1 MNLNSN
7 IKERINQL
15 PVEKRELIMQ
25 LLKKQNNKREIQ
37 NEEDKITLCHRE
49 KGCINYFPTRVV
61 VYKPVRPEQFFI

>member
-49 KGCINYFPTRVV
+49 KGG
-61 VYKPVRPEQFFI
+61 

>member
-25 LLKKQNNKREIQ
+25 LLKKQNNK
-37 NEEDKITLCHRE
+37 E
-49 KGCINYFPTRVV
+49 KFRMKKT
-61 VYKPVRPEQFFI
+61 K